1 MIRSAET
8 GPISQPALLR
18 CRERTPMVPTHSAG
32 RKTLPTA
39 GKTSQ
44 APAARE
50 RLSLPP
56 LYVQG
61 QRKAPRRELP
71 SPSATASRWPDPAAH
86 GFMLCLAPARPLA
99 PENALL
105 KVLRILSKKNPSP
118 GPGMQGALCQGCPPP
133 HPPRHWR
140 PRAKALLEQRRRAS
154 APGPASSGMC
164 PAHRTVKPHNRV
176 TGRYKTAKPHQ
187 IIPSKT
193 RDAPH

>member
-18 CRERTPMVPTHSAG
+18 RRERTPMVPTHAAG

-44 APAARE
+44 APAAWE

-56 LYVQG
+56 LHAQG

-71 SPSATASRWPDPAAH
+71 SPSAMASRRPDPAAH
-86 GFMLCLAPARPLA
+86 GFMLCLAPA
-99 PENALL
+99 PENPLL

-118 GPGMQGALCQGCPPP
+118 GPGMQGALCQGCS
-133 HPPRHWR
+133 PPRPPGTGDHAQR
-140 PRAKALLEQRRRAS
+140 LCRSGAGTRRHPDQRAAACAR
-154 APGPASSGMC
+154 
-164 PAHRTVKPHNRV
+164 H
-176 TGRYKTAKPHQ
+176 TGR
-187 IIPSKT
+187 
-193 RDAPH
+193 